1 MMQDMRG
8 VDLAVGD
15 TIVYAYCS
23 GSSAYLRVGKI
34 VEFKERKQPYS
45 DRWLEKAKIQ
55 WTEGGY
61 GTPKFSEIE
70 FTNRALKL

>member
-15 TIVYAYCS
+15 TIAYAYTRS
-23 GSSAYLRVGKI
+23 SSAYIRVGTI
-34 VEFKERKQPYS
+34 VEFKERKQWNGS
-45 DRWLEKAKIQ
+45 WLEKAKVQ

-61 GTPKFSEIE
+61 GMPKFSEIE

>member
-8 VDLAVGD
+8 TDLAVGD
-15 TIVYAYCS
+15 TIAYAYTS
-23 GSSAYLRVGKI
+23 GSSAYIRVGTI
-34 VEFKERKQPYS
+34 VEFKERKQWN
-45 DRWLEKAKIQ
+45 DTWLEKAKVQ

>member
-15 TIVYAYCS
+15 TIVYAYTQ
-23 GSSAYLRVGKI
+23 GSSAYLRVGTI
-34 VEFKERKQPYS
+34 LEFKERKQWN
-45 DRWLEKAKIQ
+45 DTWLEKARVQ
-55 WTEGGY
+55 WTESGGY
-61 GTPKFSEIE
+61 GSPKISEIE